1 MTVASPASPS
11 IKRLPWGRVALIAL
25 VAAIGAAIV
34 NVVVYLLAGALGVD
48 WSFVVPQ
55 MGMPIPV
62 MAPLMASLIGVGL
75 GMIVLAALNVFTAQP
90 VRWFT
95 WVALLGGLASFG
107 GPLTIPGVPASV
119 LVTLIVMH
127 CVAITFA
134 VVTPRLLSGGRA
146 R

>member
-1 MTVASPASPS
+1 MTTVSNTASYNA
-11 IKRLPWGRVALIAL
+11 RLPWSRVGLIAVIAML
-25 VAAIGAAIV
+25 GAAIV

-75 GMIVLAALNVFTAQP
+75 GMAVLAALNAFTAQP

-95 WVALLGGLASFG
+95 WVALLGGLASLG
-107 GPLTIPGVPASV
+107 GPLTIPGVPTGV

-127 CVAITFA
+127 IVAITFA
-134 VVTPRLLSGGRA
+134 VMTPRLLSSGQA

>member
-1 MTVASPASPS
+1 MTVASTASAS
-11 IKRLPWGRVALIAL
+11 IQRLPWVRVALVAL
-25 VAAIGAAIV
+25 VATVGAAIV

-75 GMIVLAALNVFTAQP
+75 GMLVFAALNAFTAQP

-95 WVALLGGLASFG
+95 WIALVGGLTSLG
-107 GPLTIPGVPASV
+107 GPLTIPGAPLDV
-119 LVTLIVMH
+119 LATLVIMHIVA
-127 CVAITFA
+127 VTFA
-134 VVTPRLLSGGRA
+134 VMTPRLLNVRQA

>member
-1 MTVASPASPS
+1 MTVASTASAS
-11 IKRLPWGRVALIAL
+11 IQRLPWVRVALVAL
-25 VAAIGAAIV
+25 VATVGAAIV

-75 GMIVLAALNVFTAQP
+75 GMLVFAALNAFTAQP

-95 WVALLGGLASFG
+95 WIALVGGLISLG
-107 GPLTIPGVPASV
+107 GPLTIPGAPLDV
-119 LVTLIVMH
+119 LATLVIMHIVA
-127 CVAITFA
+127 VTFA
-134 VVTPRLLSGGRA
+134 VMTPRLLNVRQA